1 MARKPK
7 SADQATGELVKA
19 IQSDKPLPPLTKTAE
34 EQNLVN
40 ITSSVLVVD
49 DLVKLVD
56 TLSERVHHRFPEC
69 THCGEYVKTTRGGIR
84 LKYTPKGTKAGKS
97 LVSAIKTIR
106 KAINDMRDG
115 GALYF
120 KAAPKLVEAAKA
132 AGVTVNVPAH
142 GDAPDPGHKAGVGEA
157 AAPKKRGR
165 KGKSAEEKAA
175 AKAAKKA
182 EKAAKKAANAA
193 AAAPAPKTKGKAAP
207 APAAADKTGMA
218 GKLSKKE
225 KEALAAVNAK
235 PETIAKYSAKDSQ
248 SEREVYLKR
257 LHSVAAAQ
265 AGKLAKAAEDEKAA
279 KKAEKAAK
287 AKATKAAN
295 AAKAAPARG
304 GRSEA

>member
-7 SADQATGELVKA
+7 GADQATGELVKA
-19 IQSDKPLPPLTKTAE
+19 IQNDKPLPPLTKTAE

-40 ITSSVLVVD
+40 ITSNVLSID
-49 DLVKLVD
+49 DLIKLVD

-84 LKYTPKGTKAGKS
+84 LKYTSKGTKAAKS
-97 LVSAIKTIR
+97 LVSAIKSIR
-106 KAINDMRDG
+106 KAINDLRDG

-120 KAAPKLVEAAKA
+120 KPAPKLVAAAKD
-132 AGVTVNVPAH
+132 AGVKLDVPAQ
-142 GDAPDPGHKAGVGEA
+142 GDAPDPGHKAGEA

-175 AKAAKKA
+175 TKAAKKSAKAA
-182 EKAAKKAANAA
+182 EKAAKAAA
-193 AAAPAPKTKGKAAP
+193 AAAPAPKGKGKAAP
-207 APAAADKTGMA
+207 AAAAADKTGLA
-218 GKLSKKE
+218 GKLSKKD
-225 KEALAAVNAK
+225 KEALAAINAK
-235 PETIAKYSAKDSQ
+235 PEMIAKYKDKDSQ

-265 AGKLAKAAEDEKAA
+265 AGKAAKAAEKEKAD
-279 KKAEKAAK
+279 KKAAA
-287 AKATKAAN
+287 AAN
-295 AAKAAPARG
+295 KAKAAPARG